1 MRLFVTGSTG
11 FIGSH
16 FLRAA
21 LAAGHDIVALRFPG
35 TKEVVP
41 LPEGGRIAWVDG
53 DLNAFFADSTISPP
67 TSSVFVHLA
76 AAGVNP
82 KHATWE
88 VCFETNLNQS
98 LALWRR
104 AAAAGVR
111 NFVLC
116 GSCFEYGLSAE
127 QYEFIPPM
135 APLLPTGAYHASK
148 AAATMAGIALSVEQ
162 ELNLSILRPFHVYGE
177 GEGPDRFWPALR
189 KAALAGEDFPMT
201 LGEQIRDFIPV
212 EDVVSQFLQETE
224 RMVNPERNQE
234 PRIRIANVG
243 TGRPQTLRE
252 FAEYWWKHWNAKGKL
267 LLGSVPYRDNEVMR
281 YVPEVTDSIPIKP

>member
-1 MRLFVTGSTG
+1 MHLFVTGGTG
-11 FIGSH
+11 FLGSH
-16 FLRAA
+16 F
-21 LAAGHDIVALRFPG
+21 IKTALREG
-35 TKEVVP
+35 HTITALCRIDRAKEVKPVSGVNW
-41 LPEGGRIAWVDG
+41 LQGRLSDAETCWFENVDV
-53 DLNAFFADSTISPP
+53 L
-67 TSSVFVHLA
+67 VHLA

-104 AAAAGVR
+104 AAAAGVK

-135 APLLPTGAYHASK
+135 APLLPAGAYHASK
-148 AAATMAGIALSVEQ
+148 AAATMAGIALAVEK

-212 EDVVSQFLQETE
+212 EDVASQFLQETE
-224 RMVNPERNQE
+224 RMVNPERNRE
-234 PRIRIANVG
+234 PRIRIVNVG

-267 LLGSVPYRDNEVMR
+267 LLGSVPYRNNEVMR
-281 YVPEVTDSIPIKP
+281 YVPEIKI